1 VAARALVRLL
11 SDERLHVFMRRSIAD
26 ALGRLGE
33 RTVAG
38 DLVQLLSDERLDAFV
53 RWNIADA
60 LGRLGERS
68 VAARAMVQLLSDE
81 RLHTYVRSKIAE
93 ALGTLGERTV
103 AGDLVQLLSDARLDV
118 NLRRS
123 IASALAA
130 YVNDIS
136 IFEGLIKSLQNK
148 EISDSVYSAL
158 WTISR
163 RAGVWIFPMHLT
175 AHTRNAK
182 QSQAQYEIVPW
193 E

>member
-1 VAARALVRLL
+1 MVQLL
-11 SDERLHVFMRRSIAD
+11 SDEWLDVDLRRSIAD

-33 RTVAG
+33 RSVAR
-38 DLVQLLSDERLDAFV
+38 DMMQLLSDDRLDADL
-53 RWNIADA
+53 RWSIAIA

-68 VAARAMVQLLSDE
+68 VARDLVRLLSDE
-81 RLHTYVRSKIAE
+81 
-93 ALGTLGERTV
+93 
-103 AGDLVQLLSDARLDV
+103 QLDV
-118 NLRRS
+118 DLRRS

-130 YVNDIS
+130 YATDIS
-136 IFEGLIKSLQNK
+136 IVEGLIKSLQDK